1 MKGNCN
7 EKNQK
12 IVAACVAAAMT
23 MSLVVVAGAE
33 DVEDKS
39 EYTVETNYVLDDED
53 FVLVSEQSYADENGL
68 ECVSRIYLKADEID
82 MCAARSTQG
91 HMTVKAENTYTES
104 GAGVSTDWVTIW
116 VKGTFTWNSQADTA
130 TVSNVTSGYTPNS
143 GRLFKVLSDSGHVH
157 KDNQG
162 ATFLF
167 GKKYA
172 YIERKITMT
181 NGDERVSKKTFTLWL
196 DVDVTGDI
204 HTKPGSADI
213 TVN

>member
-1 MKGNCN
+1 MKNI
-7 EKNQK
+7 KK
-12 IVAACVAAAMT
+12 LVAACVAAVMT

-33 DVEDKS
+33 DVEDMS
-39 EYTVETNYVLDDED
+39 EYTFEMDYVSDDED
-53 FVLVSEQSYADENGL
+53 FVLVSEQSYAYENGL
-68 ECVSRIYLKADEID
+68 ECVSRIYLKSDEMD

-104 GAGVSTDWVTIW
+104 GAGVSTDWVTMW

-130 TVSNVTSGYTPNS
+130 TVSNVTYGVSPNS
-143 GRLFKVLSDSGHVH
+143 GRLFKVLSNPEPVH
-157 KDNQG
+157 ASNQG

-172 YIERKITMT
+172 YIEKKITMT
-181 NGDERVSKKTFTLWL
+181 NGDERVSKKTYTLWL